1 MQNLEKLAEMER
13 TQTDT
18 IYFDFQKRDNLVSKT
33 KLYVTYYQTTQ
44 TPADIRHV

>member
-1 MQNLEKLAEMER
+1 MQNLEKPAEMER

-33 KLYVTYYQTTQ
+33 KLFFEYATY
-44 TPADIRHV
+44 